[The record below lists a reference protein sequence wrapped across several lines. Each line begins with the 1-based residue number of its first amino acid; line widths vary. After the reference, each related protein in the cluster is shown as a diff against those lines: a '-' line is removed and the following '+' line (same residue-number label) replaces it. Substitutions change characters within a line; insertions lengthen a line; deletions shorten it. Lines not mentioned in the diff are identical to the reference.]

1 MIESMDF
8 PSGPVGKTLLSQF
21 RGPGFNPWSGNKV
34 PCDAIKRSRVLQLSP
49 DTAKYINVYLK
60 RRRVG

>member
-1 MIESMDF
+1 MDF

-34 PCDAIKRSRVLQLSP
+34 PYDAIKESRVLQLRP
-49 DTAKYINVYLK
+49 GAAKYINVY
-60 RRRVG
+60 

>member
-1 MIESMDF
+1 MDF

-34 PCDAIKRSRVLQLSP
+34 PDDAIKGSRVLQLRP
-49 DTAKYINVYLK
+49 GAAKYINVY
-60 RRRVG
+60 

>member
-1 MIESMDF
+1 MDF

-34 PCDAIKRSRVLQLSP
+34 PYDAIKGSRVLQLRP
-49 DTAKYINVYLK
+49 GAAKYINVY
-60 RRRVG
+60 